1 MRKKFN
7 VNTLVLPIPMENTVA
22 QRIEALSKVQ
32 QIDSELDAIR
42 KLRGDLPEE
51 VQDLEDEIARFETRI
66 ENSKEDLAN
75 VEANIE
81 QLRGKIQDFKK
92 RIVYLEE
99 QQMNVRN
106 NREFD
111 AINKEMEMLDLDI
124 QVAQKKIRDNEAE
137 EKIKRDKIVN
147 TKEALEERRQ
157 DLQVKKSE
165 LDEIMAESDVDE
177 QKLLKQRDKATK
189 HLDERLLRSYNK
201 IRGNSSN
208 GLAVV
213 SVKRGACGGCF
224 NTVPPQRQAD
234 IREKKKL
241 IVCEHCGRV
250 LTEVEVI
257 EEVEATPKRR
267 STRGRKAATK
277 KK

>member
-1 MRKKFN
+1 
-7 VNTLVLPIPMENTVA
+7 MENTVA

-51 VQDLEDEIARFETRI
+51 VQDLEDEIVRFETRI
-66 ENSKEDLAN
+66 DNLNADLGST
-75 VEANIE
+75 EANIE
-81 QLRGKIQDFKK
+81 QLKGKIQDFKK
-92 RIVYLEE
+92 RITYLEE

-124 QVAQKKIRDNEAE
+124 QVAQKKIRDNEADG
-137 EKIKRDKIVN
+137 KVKRDKIVK

-157 DLQVKKSE
+157 DLQAKKTE
-165 LDEIMAESDVDE
+165 LDEIMAESEVDE

-201 IRGNSSN
+201 IRENSSN

-224 NTVPPQRQAD
+224 ATVPPQRQAD

-257 EEVEATPKRR
+257 EEVEAAPKRR
-267 STRGRKAATK
+267 STRGRKATAK

>member
-1 MRKKFN
+1 
-7 VNTLVLPIPMENTVA
+7 MENTVA
-22 QRIEALSKVQ
+22 QKIDALSKVQ
-32 QIDSELDAIR
+32 QIDSDLDAIR

-51 VQDLEDEIARFETRI
+51 VQDLEDEIVGFETRI
-66 ENSKEDLAN
+66 DNLKRDLGE
-75 VEANIE
+75 VEANID
-81 QLRGKIQDFKK
+81 QYRGKIQDFKK

-111 AINKEMEMLDLDI
+111 AITKEMEMLDLDI

-137 EKIKRDKIVN
+137 EKIKRERVLD
-147 TKEALEERRQ
+147 TKERLDERRK
-157 DLQVKKSE
+157 DLTTKKAE
-165 LDEIMAESDVDE
+165 LDEIMAESEVDE
-177 QKLLKQRDKATK
+177 QKLLKQREKATK
-189 HLDERLLRSYNK
+189 HLDERLLRSYTK
-201 IRGNSSN
+201 IRDNSSN

-241 IVCEHCGRV
+241 IVCEHCGRI
-250 LTEVEVI
+250 LTDVEII
-257 EEVEATPKRR
+257 EEPEPAPKRR
-267 STRGRKAATK
+267 STRGRKATTK

>member
-1 MRKKFN
+1 
-7 VNTLVLPIPMENTVA
+7 MENTVA

-51 VQDLEDEIARFETRI
+51 VQDLEDEIIGYETRI
-66 ENSKEDLAN
+66 DNLERDLSD
-75 VEANIE
+75 VEANID

-124 QVAQKKIRDNEAE
+124 QVAQKKIRDNEAD
-137 EKIKRDKIVN
+137 EKVKRERVVN
-147 TKEALEERRQ
+147 TKTALEERRK
-157 DLQVKKSE
+157 DLLTKKSE
-165 LDEIMAESDVDE
+165 LDEIMAESEVDE

-189 HLDERLLRSYNK
+189 HLDERLLRSYSK
-201 IRGNSSN
+201 IRDNSSN

-213 SVKRGACGGCF
+213 TVKRGACGGCF

-250 LTEVEVI
+250 LTDVEVI
-257 EEVEATPKRR
+257 EEVEAAPKRR